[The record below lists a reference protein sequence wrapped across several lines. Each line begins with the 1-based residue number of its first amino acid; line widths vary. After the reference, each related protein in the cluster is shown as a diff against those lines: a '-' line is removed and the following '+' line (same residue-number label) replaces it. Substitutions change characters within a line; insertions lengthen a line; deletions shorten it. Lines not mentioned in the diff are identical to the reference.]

1 VKERLRS
8 EQTYLLVNDK
18 YEELPPDQ
26 KKKTFIYCSDV
37 EYFGVGPIKE
47 IIVSKKKEG
56 KHCLVN
62 VVMMSCFC
70 HIISKGMKST
80 SFISTFIFLLC
91 NYSMVV
97 SQRNGYF

>member
-1 VKERLRS
+1 MCMPHTFDVTFCDIKFQLGVES
-8 EQTYLLVNDK
+8 TS
-18 YEELPPDQ
+18 LP
-26 KKKTFIYCSDV
+26 
-37 EYFGVGPIKE
+37 
-47 IIVSKKKEG
+47 
-56 KHCLVN
+56 
-62 VVMMSCFC
+62 VMMSCFC